1 MKIKV
6 DLCITPGGNRSPES
20 NSRIVGFVD
29 VPKGSLYA
37 ILAAILSG
45 RTHSIADGFNAA
57 GDLLEK
63 IEKEVA

>member
-20 NSRIVGFVD
+20 NSRIVGFMD
-29 VPKGSLYA
+29 IPKGPFLA
-37 ILAAILSG
+37 VVAAILSC
-45 RTHSIADGFNAA
+45 RNHSILDGLNAA

-63 IEKEVA
+63 IEEEAS